1 MARRPKNT
9 NQLIEQVNVER
20 MAAEGKCIVKH
31 DDRVVFVPFVAPGDV
46 VDVYTTRKKKTYWE
60 GKAVHFHQYAE
71 DRVDPF
77 CEHFGVCGGCK
88 WQHIPYPQQLAYK
101 RQQVIDHFQRIAKVP
116 LPEVSPA
123 LGSEQTTYYRNKLE
137 FSFSDQRW
145 LTREELDQKEV
156 TYDRRALGFHVPG
169 SFEKVLPIHHCYLQP
184 DPSNAIRLAID
195 EYAKANDIP
204 YYSARRHTGILR
216 TLMIRNTTQG
226 EFMVVVQFGGDA
238 QDEDH
243 QPMIIDL
250 LNHVRSTFPDL
261 TSLQYVINPKKN
273 DTFHDLTVVL
283 HSGQDY
289 LTERM
294 GELQFRISAQ
304 SFYQTNSEQ
313 AHRLYEVVREMAQLT
328 GQEYVYDL
336 YSGTGTIAN
345 FVAGQARRV
354 VGLEYVRT
362 AVADARVNSEI
373 NGIEN
378 TQFVAG
384 DIKDLLRPALIE
396 KHGRPD
402 VVITDPPRTGMH
414 PDVVKQLLAMESPRL
429 VYISCNPATQARDVA
444 LLAEKYDVKQVQP
457 VDMFPHTHHV
467 ENVALLEIRA

>member
-1 MARRPKNT
+1 MARRAANE
-9 NQLIEQVNVER
+9 LIKEVTVER

-31 DDRVVFVPFVAPGDV
+31 NDRVVFVPFVAPGDV
-46 VDVYTTRKKKTYWE
+46 VDVHTTRKKKTYWE
-60 GKAVHFHQYAE
+60 GRVVNFHHLAE
-71 DRVDPF
+71 ERVEPF

-88 WQHIPYPQQLAYK
+88 WQHIPYSQQLAYK

-116 LPEVSPA
+116 LPEVPPT

-137 FSFSDQRW
+137 FAFSDQRW
-145 LTREELDQKEV
+145 LTREELAQKEV
-156 TYDRRALGFHVPG
+156 TYDRRALGFHMPG
-169 SFEKVLPIHHCYLQP
+169 SFEKVLPIHHCYLQE

-195 EYAKANDIP
+195 DYAKANTIS
-204 YYSARRHTGILR
+204 YYNARRHSGLLR
-216 TLMIRNTTQG
+216 TLMIRSTSTG

-238 QDEDH
+238 QGEEHQEVVAKLLDH
-243 QPMIIDL
+243 I
-250 LNHVRSTFPDL
+250 RSTFPDL
-261 TSLQYVINPKKN
+261 TSVQYVINPKKN
-273 DTFHDLTVVL
+273 DTFHDLTVQL
-283 HSGQDY
+283 HSGKEY

-313 AHRLYEVVREMAQLT
+313 AHRLYQVALEMAQLT
-328 GQEYVYDL
+328 GEEYVYDL

-345 FVAGQARRV
+345 FIASQAKRV

-373 NGIEN
+373 NNIKN

-384 DIKDLLRPALIE
+384 DIKDLLQPNLIE

-402 VVITDPPRTGMH
+402 VVITDPPRNGMH
-414 PDVVKQLLAMESPRL
+414 PDVVKQLVAMESPRL

-444 LLAEKYDVKQVQP
+444 LLSEKYRVTQIQP

-467 ENVALLEIRA
+467 ENVALLELK

>member
-1 MARRPKNT
+1 MAKRAANELIKNVT
-9 NQLIEQVNVER
+9 VER

-31 DDRVVFVPFVAPGDV
+31 NDRVVFVPFVAPGDV

-60 GKAVHFHQYAE
+60 GIAVHFHHYSE
-71 DRVDPF
+71 DRVEPF

-116 LPEVSPA
+116 LPEVPPT
-123 LGSEQTTYYRNKLE
+123 LGSEQITYYRNKLE
-137 FSFSDQRW
+137 FAFSDQRW
-145 LTREELDQKEV
+145 LTRQELAQKEV
-156 TYDRRALGFHVPG
+156 TYDRRALGFHMPG
-169 SFEKVLPIHHCYLQP
+169 SFEKVLPIRHCYLQD
-184 DPSNAIRLAID
+184 DPSNAIRLAVD
-195 EYAKANDIP
+195 EYAKANNIP
-204 YYSARRHTGILR
+204 YYNARRHSGILR
-216 TLMIRNTTQG
+216 TLMIRSTNTG
-226 EFMVVVQFGGDA
+226 EFMVMVQFGGDA
-238 QDEDH
+238 QSNGNQEV
-243 QPMIIDL
+243 ITNL
-250 LNHVRSTFPDL
+250 LNHIRSTFPEL

-273 DTFHDLTVVL
+273 DTFHDLTVQR
-283 HSGQDY
+283 HSGKDY

-313 AHRLYEVVREMAQLT
+313 AHRLYQVAREMAQLT

-345 FVAGQARRV
+345 FIASQAQRV

-373 NGIEN
+373 NDIKN

-384 DIKDLLRPALIE
+384 DIKDLLQPALIE

-414 PDVVKQLLAMESPRL
+414 PEVVKQLLAMASPRL

-444 LLAEKYDVKQVQP
+444 LLASMYQVTQLQP
-457 VDMFPHTHHV
+457 VDMFPHTQHV
-467 ENVALLEIRA
+467 ENVALLEVK

>member
-1 MARRPKNT
+1 MAKRAANE
-9 NQLIEQVNVER
+9 LIEKVTVER

-31 DDRVVFVPFVAPGDV
+31 DERVVFVPFVAPGDV
-46 VDVYTTRKKKTYWE
+46 VDVHTTRKKKTYWE
-60 GKAVHFHQYAE
+60 GRAVHFHQYAE
-71 DRVDPF
+71 ERVEPF

-116 LPEVSPA
+116 LPEVAPT
-123 LGSEQTTYYRNKLE
+123 LGSEQITYYRNKLE

-145 LTREELDQKEV
+145 LTREELAQKEV
-156 TYDRRALGFHVPG
+156 KYDRRALGFHMPG
-169 SFEKVLPIHHCYLQP
+169 SFEKVLPINHCYLQD
-184 DPSNAIRLAID
+184 DPSNAIRRAID
-195 EYAKANDIP
+195 AYAKANSIP
-204 YYSARRHTGILR
+204 YYNARRHSGILR
-216 TLMIRNTTQG
+216 TLMIRSTSTG

-238 QDEDH
+238 QHDES
-243 QPMIIDL
+243 QEVITSL

-261 TSLQYVINPKKN
+261 ISLQYVINPKKN
-273 DTFHDLTVVL
+273 DTFHDLTVQL

-294 GELQFRISAQ
+294 GDLQFRISAQ

-313 AHRLYEVVREMAQLT
+313 AHRLYEVARTMAQLT
-328 GQEYVYDL
+328 GKEYVYDL

-345 FVAGQARRV
+345 FIASQAQRV

-384 DIKDLLRPALIE
+384 DIKDLLLPSLIE

-402 VVITDPPRTGMH
+402 VVITDPPRNGMH
-414 PDVVKQLLAMESPRL
+414 PDVVKQLLAMASPRL

-444 LLAEKYDVKQVQP
+444 LLSEKYQVMQLQP

-467 ENVALLEIRA
+467 ENVALLELK

>member
-1 MARRPKNT
+1 MSKRKRTT
-9 NQLIEQVNVER
+9 NELIENVTVER
-20 MAAEGKCIVKH
+20 MAAEGKSIVKH
-31 DDRVVFVPFVAPGDV
+31 QDRVVFVPFVAPGDI
-46 VDVYTTRKKKTYWE
+46 VDVHTTRKKKTYWE
-60 GKAVHFHQYAE
+60 GRAVRFHHYAE
-71 DRVDPF
+71 DRVTPF

-88 WQHIPYPQQLAYK
+88 WQHISYEQQLAYK
-101 RQQVIDHFQRIAKVP
+101 RQQVADQFQRIAKVD
-116 LPEVSPA
+116 LPEVLA
-123 LGSEQTTYYRNKLE
+123 TVGSAQTRYYRNKLE

-145 LTREELDQKEV
+145 LTRPELAQKEV

-169 SFEKVLPIHHCYLQP
+169 SFEKVLPIEHCYLQA
-184 DPSNAIRLAID
+184 DPSNAIRLAVD
-195 EYAKANDIP
+195 AYAKANNIP
-204 YYSARRHTGILR
+204 YYNARRHEGILR
-216 TLMIRNTTQG
+216 TLMIRSTSTG

-238 QDEDH
+238 QHDDH
-243 QPMIIDL
+243 QPTVTGV
-250 LNHVRSTFPDL
+250 LNHLRTAFPDL

-273 DTFHDLTVVL
+273 DTFHDLTVQL

-289 LTERM
+289 LTEHL
-294 GELQFRISAQ
+294 GDLQFRISAQ

-313 AHRLYEVVREMAQLT
+313 AQRLYEVARDMAALT

-336 YSGTGTIAN
+336 YCGTGTIAN
-345 FVAGQARRV
+345 FVAAQARRV

-384 DIKDLLRPALIE
+384 DIKDLLQPALIE

-414 PDVVKQLLAMESPRL
+414 PDVVKQLLAMGSPRL

-444 LLAEKYDVKQVQP
+444 LLAEKYDVVRLQP

-467 ENVALLEIRA
+467 ENVALLELR

>member
-1 MARRPKNT
+1 MAQRAKNE
-9 NQLIEQVNVER
+9 LIANVTVER

-31 DDRVVFVPFVAPGDV
+31 QDRVVFVPFVAPGDV
-46 VDVYTTRKKKTYWE
+46 VDVHTTRKKKTYWE
-60 GKAVHFHQYAE
+60 GIPVHFHHYSE
-71 DRVDPF
+71 RRVEPF

-88 WQHIPYPQQLAYK
+88 WQHIPYSEQLAYK
-101 RQQVIDHFQRIAKVP
+101 RQQVIDHFERIGKVP
-116 LPEVSPA
+116 LPEVAPT
-123 LGSEQTTYYRNKLE
+123 LGSEATTYYRNKLE

-145 LTREELDQKEV
+145 LTREELAQKEV
-156 TYDRRALGFHVPG
+156 TYDRRALGFHMPG
-169 SFEKVLPIHHCYLQP
+169 SFEKVLPINHCYLQA

-195 EYAKANDIP
+195 EYAKAHNIP
-204 YYSARRHTGILR
+204 YYNARQHTGILR
-216 TLMIRNTTQG
+216 TLMIRSTSTG
-226 EFMVVVQFGGDA
+226 EFMVVIQFGGDA
-238 QDEDH
+238 QHADQKDV
-243 QPMIIDL
+243 ITRL
-250 LNHVRSTFPDL
+250 LNHIRDTFPTL

-273 DTFHDLTVVL
+273 DTFHDLTVQR
-283 HSGQDY
+283 HSGRDY

-294 GELQFRISAQ
+294 DTLQFRISAQ

-313 AHRLYEVVREMAQLT
+313 AYRLYEVARDMAQLT

-345 FVAGQARRV
+345 FIASQARKV

-373 NGIEN
+373 NQIQN

-384 DIKDLLRPALIE
+384 DIKDLLQPALLE
-396 KHGRPD
+396 KHGRPE
-402 VVITDPPRTGMH
+402 VVITDPPRNGMH
-414 PDVVKQLLAMESPRL
+414 PDVIQQLLTMATPRL

-444 LLAEKYDVKQVQP
+444 LLAEKYQVDRLQP

-467 ENVALLEIRA
+467 ENVALLTLK

>member
-1 MARRPKNT
+1 
-9 NQLIEQVNVER
+9 

-31 DDRVVFVPFVAPGDV
+31 EDRVVFVPFVAPGDV
-46 VDVYTTRKKKTYWE
+46 VDIHTTRKKKTYWE
-60 GKAVHFHQYAE
+60 GIPVHFHHYSDQ
-71 DRVDPF
+71 RVEPF

-88 WQHIPYPQQLAYK
+88 WQHIPYSEQLAYK
-101 RQQVIDHFQRIAKVP
+101 RQQVVDHFERIAKVA
-116 LPEVSPA
+116 LPEVAPT

-137 FSFSDQRW
+137 FAFSDQRW
-145 LTREELDQKEV
+145 LTREELAQKEV
-156 TYDRRALGFHVPG
+156 TYDRRALGFHMPG
-169 SFEKVLPIHHCYLQP
+169 SFEKVLPIHHCYLQA
-184 DPSNAIRLAID
+184 DPSNDIRLAID
-195 EYAKANDIP
+195 AYAKANNIP
-204 YYSARRHTGILR
+204 YYNARRHTGILR
-216 TLMIRNTTQG
+216 TLMIRSTSSG

-238 QDEDH
+238 QHADQE
-243 QPMIIDL
+243 PIITDL
-250 LNHVRSTFPDL
+250 LNHISTTFPDL

-273 DTFHDLTVVL
+273 DTFHDLEVQL
-283 HSGQDY
+283 HSGISY

-313 AHRLYEVVREMAQLT
+313 AQRLYEVAREMAQLT
-328 GQEYVYDL
+328 GEEYVYDL

-345 FVAGQARRV
+345 FIAERARKV

-373 NGIEN
+373 NNIEN

-384 DIKDLLRPALIE
+384 DIKDLLQPALIA

-414 PDVVKQLLAMESPRL
+414 PDVVKQLVAMASPRL

-444 LLAEKYDVKQVQP
+444 LLAEKYDLVRMQP

-467 ENVALLEIRA
+467 ENVALLTLRA

>member
-1 MARRPKNT
+1 MPKRPANE
-9 NQLIEQVNVER
+9 LIKEVTVER

-31 DDRVVFVPFVAPGDV
+31 DERVVFVPFVAPGDV
-46 VDVYTTRKKKTYWE
+46 VDVHTTRKKKTYWE
-60 GKAVHFHQYAE
+60 GIPVHFHHYSE
-71 DRVDPF
+71 DRVVPF

-88 WQHIPYPQQLAYK
+88 WQHIPYAQQLAYK

-116 LPEVSPA
+116 LPDVPPT

-137 FSFSDQRW
+137 FTFSDQRW
-145 LTREELDQKEV
+145 LTREELAQKEV
-156 TYDRRALGFHVPG
+156 TYDRRALGFHMPG
-169 SFEKVLPIHHCYLQP
+169 SFEKVLPIQHCYLQRG
-184 DPSNAIRLAID
+184 PSNAIRLAVD
-195 EYAKANDIP
+195 AYAKEHNIP
-204 YYSARRHTGILR
+204 YYNARRHRGMLR
-216 TLMIRNTTQG
+216 TLMIRSTSTG
-226 EFMVVVQFGGDA
+226 EMMVMVQFGGDA
-238 QDEDH
+238 QGDEN
-243 QPMIIDL
+243 QAVIMDL
-250 LNHVRSTFPDL
+250 LNHIRSTFPDL

-273 DTFHDLTVVL
+273 DTFHDLTVVH
-283 HSGQDY
+283 HSGATY

-294 GELQFRISAQ
+294 GDLQFRISAQ

-313 AHRLYEVVREMAQLT
+313 AQRLYEVAQEMAQLS
-328 GQEYVYDL
+328 GKEYVYDL

-345 FVAGQARRV
+345 FIAAQADKV

-373 NGIEN
+373 NGIDN
-378 TQFVAG
+378 THFVAG
-384 DIKDLLRPALIE
+384 DIKDLLQPALIE

-414 PDVVKQLLAMESPRL
+414 PDVVKQLLAMASPRL

-444 LLAEKYDVKQVQP
+444 LLAEKYQVTRLQP

-467 ENVALLEIRA
+467 ENVALLELTGA

>member
-1 MARRPKNT
+1 MAKRPANE
-9 NQLIEQVNVER
+9 LIKEVTVER

-31 DDRVVFVPFVAPGDV
+31 NDRVVFVPLVAPGDV
-46 VDVYTTRKKKTYWE
+46 VDVHTTRKKKTFWE
-60 GKAVHFHQYAE
+60 GRAVHFHHYAE
-71 DRVDPF
+71 DRVEPF

-88 WQHIPYPQQLAYK
+88 WQHIAYPQQLAYK
-101 RQQVIDHFQRIAKVP
+101 RQQVIDHFQRIGKVP
-116 LPEVSPA
+116 LPEVPPT
-123 LGSEQTTYYRNKLE
+123 LGSEQITYYRNKLE
-137 FSFSDQRW
+137 FAFSDQRW
-145 LTREELDQKEV
+145 LTREELAQKEI
-156 TYDRRALGFHVPG
+156 TYDRRALGFHMPG
-169 SFEKVLPIHHCYLQP
+169 SFEKVLPIEHCYLQN

-195 EYAKANDIP
+195 AYAKENHIS
-204 YYSARRHTGILR
+204 YYNARRHSGIHR
-216 TLMIRNTTQG
+216 TLMIRSTSTG
-226 EFMVVVQFGGDA
+226 ECMVVVQFGGDA
-238 QDEDH
+238 QREEN
-243 QPMIIDL
+243 QEVITEL
-250 LNHVRSTFPDL
+250 LNHIRSTFPTL

-273 DTFHDLTVVL
+273 DTFHDLTVQL
-283 HSGQDY
+283 HSGLDY

-294 GELQFRISAQ
+294 GDLQFRISAQ

-313 AHRLYEVVREMAQLT
+313 AHRLYQVALDMAQLT
-328 GQEYVYDL
+328 GKEYVYDL

-345 FVAGQARRV
+345 FIASHAQRV

-373 NGIEN
+373 NGIKN

-384 DIKDLLRPALIE
+384 DIKDLLLPALIE

-414 PDVVKQLLAMESPRL
+414 PDVVNQLLSMASPRL

-444 LLAEKYDVKQVQP
+444 LLSEKYQVTQIQP

-467 ENVALLEIRA
+467 ENVALLELK

>member
-1 MARRPKNT
+1 MAKRAANELLKEVT
-9 NQLIEQVNVER
+9 VER
-20 MAAEGKCIVKH
+20 MAAEGKCIVKYN
-31 DDRVVFVPFVAPGDV
+31 DRVVFVPFVAPGDV
-46 VDVYTTRKKKTYWE
+46 VDVHTTRKKKNYWE
-60 GKAVHFHQYAE
+60 GIPVHVHRYSE
-71 DRVDPF
+71 ERVEPF

-116 LPEVSPA
+116 LPEVAPT
-123 LGSEQTTYYRNKLE
+123 LGSEQITYYRNKLE
-137 FSFSDQRW
+137 FTFSEQRW
-145 LTREELDQKEV
+145 LTRDELARKDV
-156 TYDRRALGFHVPG
+156 SYDRRALGFHIPG
-169 SFEKVLPIHHCYLQP
+169 SFEKVLPIRHCYLQL

-195 EYAKANDIP
+195 AYAKAHNIS
-204 YYSARRHTGILR
+204 YYNARHHTGILR
-216 TLMIRNTTQG
+216 TLMLRNTSTG
-226 EFMVVVQFGGDA
+226 EMMVMVQFGGDA
-238 QDEDH
+238 QEA
-243 QPMIIDL
+243 QETVTAL
-250 LNHVRSTFPDL
+250 LDYIRTAFPDL

-273 DTFHDLTVVL
+273 DTFHDLTVQH
-283 HSGQDY
+283 HSGATY
-289 LTERM
+289 LTEQM

-313 AHRLYEVVREMAQLT
+313 AHQLYQVAQEMAQLT
-328 GQEYVYDL
+328 GKEYVYDL

-345 FVAGQARRV
+345 FIASQCRKV

-373 NGIEN
+373 NGIKN
-378 TQFVAG
+378 AQFVAG
-384 DIKDLLRPALIE
+384 DIKDLLQPALIE

-414 PDVVKQLLAMESPRL
+414 PEVVKQLLAMASPRL

-444 LLAEKYDVKQVQP
+444 LLAEKYTVTRMQP

-467 ENVALLEIRA
+467 ENVALLELR